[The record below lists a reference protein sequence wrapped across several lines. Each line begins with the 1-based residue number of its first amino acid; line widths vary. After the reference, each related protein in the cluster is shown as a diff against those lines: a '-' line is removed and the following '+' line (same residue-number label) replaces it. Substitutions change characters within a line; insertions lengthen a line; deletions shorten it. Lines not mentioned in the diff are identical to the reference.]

1 MSMSMSTCPHA
12 TCPHVHVHVHM
23 SKIHPIFNWWLIC
36 FTQWQILVGRKNDV
50 TRQKL
55 SSCSSKQILLTLNK
69 SGVWITSDLW
79 VVRQLWSQNLLCY
92 LFACFQD
99 GVLSF
104 KFHTETNQKI
114 YLYPRDDIFRCSQS
128 FCYKKFTLEPKWC
141 GITDNKVS
149 CWTPGIT
156 HVWGF
161 VIDFYQGQKIIP
173 CMHKL
178 FIINFVF
185 EICVS
190 KFLYFWGPDIKRMN
204 ECHRG
209 GGSRSRVLTACC
221 VGVGVGVDLKKF
233 MNILMD

>member
-1 MSMSMSTCPHA
+1 MF

-23 SKIHPIFNWWLIC
+23 STRHMSTCPCPCSHVQNTPNL
-36 FTQWQILVGRKNDV
+36 QLVADLFHTMADPCWKEEWCDQTEV
-50 TRQKL
+50 
-55 SSCSSKQILLTLNK
+55 KQLFIKTNMTLNK

-209 GGSRSRVLTACC
+209 GGQDP
-221 VGVGVGVDLKKF
+221 GY
-233 MNILMD
+233 